1 MTRNL
6 ERPVESTCHGNL
18 RQISLFPSKLD
29 RMQRVH
35 FIHTSDVHLD
45 TSFAGSGFP
54 SHLGDRKREA
64 MRATFRFILEDARRR
79 LVDLVLIAGDLF
91 EHDRVSPDTVEF
103 LKQQFENLGSILVF
117 IAPGNH
123 DR

>member
-1 MTRNL
+1 MTRNMG
-6 ERPVESTCHGNL
+6 RPVESTCHGNL

-29 RMQRVH
+29 SLQGIR

-64 MRATFRFILEDARRR
+64 VRATFRSILEDALRRP
-79 LVDLVLIAGDLF
+79 VDLVLIAGDLF
-91 EHDRVSPDTVEF
+91 EHDRVSPDT
-103 LKQQFENLGSILVF
+103 
-117 IAPGNH
+117 
-123 DR
+123 